1 MALYIRVCSNVS
13 FVMTLAKL
21 PGILRGLYIQL
32 SVIDIRAL
40 DITETNLI

>member
-21 PGILRGLYIQL
+21 PGILRGLYMRL
-32 SVIDIRAL
+32 SVIVIRAL
-40 DITETNLI
+40 DIMATNLM